1 MRLDFSNFWQ
11 IQTLGYAVLLG
22 VFLCLS
28 YDVVRFFNKL
38 TKPSAL
44 VLALVD
50 ILYCVYAAVVTF
62 CFFMLF
68 SKGVIRLYAYF
79 GFFAGFALCRITLSK
94 LFMLALEWIQR
105 TIKFISLWLNK
116 PIEVIGKFL
125 QKLSAKITKSIP
137 NIKNLLKISKKIKK
151 IDKKL

>member
-38 TKPSAL
+38 AKPSTL

-50 ILYCVYAAVVTF
+50 IFYCVYAAVVTF

-79 GFFAGFALCRITLSK
+79 GFFAGFVLCRITLSK
-94 LFMLALEWIQR
+94 LFMLALECILKM
-105 TIKFISLWLNK
+105 IKFISVWVNK
-116 PIEVIGKFL
+116 PIEITGKFL
-125 QKLSAKITKSIP
+125 QKSSTKITKCMP
-137 NIKNLLKISKKIKK
+137 KIKNLIKISKKIKK